1 MAKTLL
7 DGFWYD
13 RGMGLNDLRKE
24 IECVDK
30 VINLRIGHALK
41 ARKLGLTYAMLGV
54 DKVDTSRLVD
64 DLLLRR
70 KCLLDLVRCL
80 ELEENLDPATSGEL
94 QALIRMISRKR
105 CDRFV

>member
-13 RGMGLNDLRKE
+13 RGTGLKDLREE
-24 IECVDK
+24 IATIDR
-30 VINLRIGHALK
+30 VIVKRIESANRVAK
-41 ARKLGLTYAMLGV
+41 AGIDVGSLHDLI
-54 DKVDTSRLVD
+54 D

-80 ELEENLDPATSGEL
+80 ELEETFEPATSGRL

-105 CDRFV
+105 CDRFVG

>member
-13 RGMGLNDLRKE
+13 RGTSLKDLQEE
-24 IECVDK
+24 IATIDR
-30 VINLRIGHALK
+30 VIVKRLK
-41 ARKLGLTYAMLGV
+41 ATVKVRELGLFVSDADNGMV
-54 DKVDTSRLVD
+54 ID

-70 KCLLDLVRCL
+70 KCVLDLVKCL
-80 ELEENLDPATSGEL
+80 ELEEGFEPATSGRL

-105 CDRFV
+105 CDRFVG